1 VLVRSVKAGDLE
13 RGIEALKAPT
23 DAPLGSRLPF
33 TRRLQALL
41 AATAVQQGTLAGID
55 APPAPPVC
63 GGTAARIANVD
74 AGPRVRTQLAVM
86 QPAVETMP
94 QNDALWMR

>member
-1 VLVRSVKAGDLE
+1 MTSGLLE
-13 RGIEALKAPT
+13 
-23 DAPLGSRLPF
+23 DV
-33 TRRLQALL
+33 Q

-94 QNDALWMR
+94 QNDALRMR